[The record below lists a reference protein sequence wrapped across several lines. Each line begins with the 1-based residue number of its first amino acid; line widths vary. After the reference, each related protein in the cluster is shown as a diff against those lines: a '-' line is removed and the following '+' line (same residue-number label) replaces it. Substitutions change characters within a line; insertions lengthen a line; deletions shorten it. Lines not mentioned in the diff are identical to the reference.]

1 MRVPDRVGKC
11 IGYRLNILGVRV
23 WKDYCRLVAK
33 DTTGKWTPLGP
44 PRSLPIDI
52 PNDPSSIASDALLL
66 TAYQYEVERPG
77 SDLRDIL
84 AQTKDFDFALSEE
97 PSTAISKAAHKP

>member
-1 MRVPDRVGKC
+1 VGKC

-33 DTTGKWTPLGP
+33 DASGKWTPLGP
-44 PRSLPIDI
+44 PRSLPISI

-66 TAYQYEVERPG
+66 TIYQYEVERPG

-84 AQTKDFDFALSEE
+84 AQIKDLDLALSEE
-97 PSTAISKAAHKP
+97 PSDKAVSKAAHKP